1 MGTKRE
7 AYQKSRDALLAQI
20 TAQLSEDERFVAAW
34 LTGSIARNESDS
46 LSDIDLSVV
55 VADAHSPSLC
65 TRLEQVSARTS
76 PERYTLFRQFG
87 EPALI
92 HENNNNAP
100 EGGTFTAVMYAQSAL
115 RIDWILV
122 HQSKA
127 IRPIQSRL
135 LFERIFIPL
144 ATSPEPED
152 LEQNRK
158 YVAEQWAFFWLM
170 IVTTIKYIHRGDG
183 VFAAEWIE
191 YFHRLIH
198 EMERRMNREPWKYV
212 RGSRSQLQPTRE
224 KQLESIREL
233 CARMLAL
240 KPRVTE
246 FIGSEPMTPAL
257 EVEKLFLLSHDAT
270 HQS

>member
-1 MGTKRE
+1 MSSHHEDYRQSRE
-7 AYQKSRDALLAQI
+7 ALLEKI
-20 TAQLSEDERFVAAW
+20 TQELSSDEQFVAAW

-55 VADAHSPSLC
+55 VADTYSPNLC
-65 TRLEQVSARTS
+65 TRLEQVSAQTS
-76 PERYTLFRQFG
+76 SERYALFCQFG
-87 EPALI
+87 KPALI

-100 EGGTFTAVMYAQSAL
+100 AGATFTAVMYAQSAL
-115 RIDWILV
+115 RVDWIWV
-122 HQSKA
+122 PQSKA

-144 ATSPEPED
+144 APAPEPEA
-152 LEQNRK
+152 LEQSRK

-170 IVTTIKYIHRGDG
+170 IVTTMKYIHRGDG
-183 VFAAEWIE
+183 VFAAEWLE

-224 KQLESIREL
+224 KQLESIKEL
-233 CARMLAL
+233 CTRMLAL

-246 FIGSEPMTPAL
+246 FIGSEPMTPVS
-257 EVEKLFLLSHDAT
+257 EIEKLFLLSRNAPT
-270 HQS
+270 E

>member
-1 MGTKRE
+1 MENRLVAYLQGRE
-7 AYQKSRDALLAQI
+7 ALLRQI
-20 TAQLSEDERFVAAW
+20 TEELSSDERFVAAW
-34 LTGSIARNESDS
+34 LTGSIARNEADS

-55 VADAHSPSLC
+55 VANAHSPNLC
-65 TRLEQVSARTS
+65 TRLEQVSAQTS
-76 PERYTLFRQFG
+76 PERYALFRQFG

-115 RIDWILV
+115 RVDWILV
-122 HQSKA
+122 PQSKA
-127 IRPIQSRL
+127 IRPLQSLL

-144 ATSPEPED
+144 APSPEPED

-170 IVTTIKYIHRGDG
+170 IVTTMKYIHRGDG

-198 EMERRMNREPWKYV
+198 EMERRINREPWKYV
-212 RGSRSQLQPTRE
+212 RGSRSQLQPTHE

-233 CARMLAL
+233 CTRMLAL

-246 FIGSEPMTPAL
+246 FIGSEPMTPVS
-257 EVEKLFLLSHDAT
+257 EIERLFLLSRNAT
-270 HQS
+270 TKS

>member
-7 AYQKSRDALLAQI
+7 AYQQSRDSLLAQI
-20 TAQLSEDERFVAAW
+20 AEQLSEDERFVAAW
-34 LTGSIARNESDS
+34 LTGSIARNESDL

-55 VADAHSPSLC
+55 VADAHSPNLC
-65 TRLEQVSARTS
+65 TRLEQVSAQTS
-76 PERYTLFRQFG
+76 PERYALLRQFG

-100 EGGTFTAVMYAQSAL
+100 EGGTFTAVIYAQSAL
-115 RIDWILV
+115 RVDWILV
-122 HQSKA
+122 PQSEA
-127 IRPIQSRL
+127 IRPISSRL

-144 ATSPEPED
+144 APSPEPED

-170 IVTTIKYIHRGDG
+170 TVTTMKYIHRGDG

-191 YFHRLIH
+191 YFHLLIH
-198 EMERRMNREPWKYV
+198 EMERRMNREPLKYV

-233 CARMLAL
+233 CTRMLAL
-240 KPRVTE
+240 KPKVTE
-246 FIGSEPMTPAL
+246 FIGAEPLTPISEI
-257 EVEKLFLLSHDAT
+257 ERLFLLSRNAT
-270 HQS
+270 TKS